1 MRHLKTY
8 TLYERVSKETKIF
21 ESVGQDLPDILLDI
35 NDETYWQA
43 DCWCDSQD
51 GKWVVI
57 IRTVDDDEEY
67 ELEGQTPLP
76 IVIETIERAIDFM
89 SGSGFTNH
97 QIAFENTDDVFNQSS
112 LLNLEDFSDLD
123 VWPNNF
129 IRIEFWK

>member
-1 MRHLKTY
+1 MKHLKTY

-21 ESVGQDLPDILLDI
+21 ESVGQDLPDILLEI

-43 DCWCDSQD
+43 DCWADSQD
-51 GKWVVI
+51 GKWVVVI
-57 IRTVDDDEEY
+57 KTVDEDEEY

-89 SGSGFTNH
+89 SSSGFTNH
-97 QIAFENTDDVFNQSS
+97 QITFENEDDNQYEEIT
-112 LLNLEDFSDLD
+112 LEGVSDLD

>member
-1 MRHLKTY
+1 MKHLKTY

-21 ESVGQDLPDILLDI
+21 ESVGQDLPDILLEI

-43 DCWCDSQD
+43 DCWADSQD
-51 GKWVVI
+51 GKWVVVI
-57 IRTVDDDEEY
+57 KTVDEDEEY

-76 IVIETIERAIDFM
+76 IVIESIERAIDFM
-89 SGSGFTNH
+89 NGEGFTNY
-97 QIAFENTDDVFNQSS
+97 QITFDNEDDNQYEEIT
-112 LLNLEDFSDLD
+112 LEEVSDLD